1 MPKVLF
7 LHLPIIADPPR
18 PRDARAAEDSRLRD
32 TTLITYSAQLII
44 HRSSEKPGALSAARR
59 LGIASRAMTKKVV
72 KIDAP
77 PLDKRK
83 AWDQATLEQGVATT
97 RVADGSTV
105 EVPRALTEH
114 LIQCF
119 SEIPTKGLPMHIT
132 NLTFLAFSINGAVD
146 TGRYDHIT
154 IGVVVKHIEAGTVF
168 SYLQDELEED
178 LDLSMFDTAT
188 KDQLLEE
195 WKGLLNA
202 VDARRKF
209 GVRRSGLCLLVA
221 YLIEGVQRRL

>member
-1 MPKVLF
+1 
-7 LHLPIIADPPR
+7 
-18 PRDARAAEDSRLRD
+18 
-32 TTLITYSAQLII
+32 
-44 HRSSEKPGALSAARR
+44 
-59 LGIASRAMTKKVV
+59 
-72 KIDAP
+72 
-77 PLDKRK
+77 
-83 AWDQATLEQGVATT
+83 
-97 RVADGSTV
+97 
-105 EVPRALTEH
+105 
-114 LIQCF
+114 
-119 SEIPTKGLPMHIT
+119 MHIT

-154 IGVVVKHIEAGTVF
+154 IEVVVKHIEAGTVF

-188 KDQLLEE
+188 RDQLLEE